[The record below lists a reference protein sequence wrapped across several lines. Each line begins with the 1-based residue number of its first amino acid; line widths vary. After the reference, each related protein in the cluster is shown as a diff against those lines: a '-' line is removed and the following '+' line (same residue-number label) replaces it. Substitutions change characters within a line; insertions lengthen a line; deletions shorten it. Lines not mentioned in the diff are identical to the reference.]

1 MLRRANRDVPG
12 ANVGNMRTGEK
23 EPHIPE
29 RLRAAS
35 AWGQAGESAEEQSGE
50 ASCHDYMPDCPAC
63 QAPLLIFLLGKNGKA
78 FCWPQQ
84 NVRWEPFAW
93 CRENGLP
100 RGYQFREAAKMTML
114 RMPAERCWIKKR
126 PPPLPPPQD
135 HRPSLSPP
143 ASSPLFS
150 LPPIPPITLYPLL
163 SPYPTLS
170 SMCSCG
176 GSSGLLLYIIYIYI
190 LVLYSCLYYYISILV
205 LYSNLYYTV
214 W

>member
-1 MLRRANRDVPG
+1 MIICQMPRLSSPPANFLVGQKWQSILLTPTKRAVRTICVMSRKWSASWLSISRSREDDHAADARRKVLD
-12 ANVGNMRTGEK
+12 
-23 EPHIPE
+23 
-29 RLRAAS
+29 
-35 AWGQAGESAEEQSGE
+35 
-50 ASCHDYMPDCPAC
+50 
-63 QAPLLIFLLGKNGKA
+63 
-78 FCWPQQ
+78 
-84 NVRWEPFAW
+84 
-93 CRENGLP
+93 
-100 RGYQFREAAKMTML
+100 
-114 RMPAERCWIKKR
+114 KKR

-143 ASSPLFS
+143 ASSPLFP

-214 W
+214 